1 MSLCPV
7 CGRAYCDHTPEQRD
21 QTYEEVMAPL
31 TDAEKEL
38 FESEPSDSSKKIAL
52 GKEVR
57 KKQKEARSLD
67 INKSYA

>member
-1 MSLCPV
+1 
-7 CGRAYCDHTPEQRD
+7 
-21 QTYEEVMAPL
+21 MAPL